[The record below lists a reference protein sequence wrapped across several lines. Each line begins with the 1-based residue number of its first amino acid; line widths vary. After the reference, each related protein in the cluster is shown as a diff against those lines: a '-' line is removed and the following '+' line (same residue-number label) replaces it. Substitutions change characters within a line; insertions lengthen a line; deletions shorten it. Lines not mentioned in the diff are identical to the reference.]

1 MTPTRRGILVGAL
14 APLAARLAAQS
25 PPRKIE
31 RWDRFELQLEGPRDG
46 NPFLDVRLSA
56 DFRQQHRSVQVD
68 GFYDGD
74 GTYRVRFSPDKE
86 GEWTYVT
93 HSNRRELDGQT
104 GVFVCVAPSAKNHGP
119 VSVRSTYDFGYAD
132 GSPYFP
138 FGTTCYAW
146 THQPAALQQQTL
158 ETLRQAP
165 FNKMRMCIF
174 PKWYTYNQ
182 DEPPV
187 YPFPRAQG
195 QNDYTRFVPE
205 FFRNLETRIA
215 QLQSLGI
222 EADLIL
228 FHPST
233 IGATR

>member
-1 MTPTRRGILVGAL
+1 MELLHPQQSTRTGWTNGKF
-14 APLAARLAAQS
+14 RLHRAVRRE
-25 PPRKIE
+25 PRP
-31 RWDRFELQLEGPRDG
+31 RLGTQHLRF
-46 NPFLDVRLSA
+46 
-56 DFRQQHRSVQVD
+56 
-68 GFYDGD
+68 
-74 GTYRVRFSPDKE
+74 RVR
-86 GEWTYVT
+86 
-93 HSNRRELDGQT
+93 RRR
-104 GVFVCVAPSAKNHGP
+104 A
-119 VSVRSTYDFGYAD
+119 
-132 GSPYFP
+132 YFP

-146 THQPAALQQQTL
+146 THQPAALQQQTI
-158 ETLRQAP
+158 ETLRNAP

-205 FFRNLETRIA
+205 FFHNLENRVA

-228 FHPST
+228 FIPTT
-233 IGATR
+233 IGAPR